1 MFRLL
6 ILDDEKNERDCL
18 RFLIEKAGL
27 PFEMR
32 DVDNA
37 YTALD
42 ILSSWQADIIL
53 TDIQMPAM
61 NGLDFIEKVS
71 GLYPDIKLIIFSNY
85 AEFEYA
91 RAALHYGVE
100 NYILKPVIPTELE
113 STLNAVI
120 EQITEERTATQRLQA
135 SMLQSAIQLAVFGN
149 LEEGSFSEEI
159 LEQLH
164 HFQRMVLLD
173 LPNSFLENNY
183 AQLYEGLRSR
193 VQLNFVSLN
202 LTPQALLLIQNEI
215 YDEKAFGTRIIS
227 HIQANYGISCYLAI
241 SRPMK
246 NYTSLK
252 DAYAYVEQRMEQ
264 RFWNPSEHIFT
275 YHNGDPETIIT
286 EDTDDDTLIALI
298 KNALSSRDEAKF
310 TQGMDLFLKNIA
322 VRATSLRSMSN
333 LFFLIWLLPYILFC
347 LIMSSV
353 RALLWKLLFPI
364 CICSG
369 IFLKSLIWYKKW
381 RNLSPNP
388 LATPTRTFDGNW

>member
-18 RFLIEKAGL
+18 RFLIEKAKL

-37 YTALD
+37 FTALD
-42 ILSSWQADIIL
+42 ILKNWQADVIL

-61 NGLDFIEKVS
+61 NGLDFIKEVS
-71 GLYPDIKLIIFSNY
+71 RLYPNTKLIIFSNY

-113 STLNAVI
+113 NTLNSVI
-120 EQITEERTATQRLQA
+120 EQITEERTASQRLQA

-164 HFQRMVLLD
+164 RFNRMVLLD

-193 VQLNFVSLN
+193 MHLNFASLN
-202 LTPQALLLIQNEI
+202 LTPQALLLIQTKFMTKKLLVFMSLPI
-215 YDEKAFGTRIIS
+215 FRQIMGV
-227 HIQANYGISCYLAI
+227 SCYLAI

-246 NYTSLK
+246 YYSSLK
-252 DAYAYVEQRMEQ
+252 EAYAYVEQRMEQ

-275 YHNGDPETIIT
+275 YHNGDSETMIT
-286 EDTDDDTLIALI
+286 EDTDDNTLLALI

-310 TQGMDLFLKNIA
+310 TQGMDLFLKKYRRQSNQSQIY
-322 VRATSLRSMSN
+322 VKFVFSN
-333 LFFLIWLLPYILFC
+333 LVASLYPFLPDSVKHSGPSMETIIPTCIYRGTFPKSSIWC
-347 LIMSSV
+347 
-353 RALLWKLLFPI
+353 
-364 CICSG
+364 
-369 IFLKSLIWYKKW
+369 KKW
-381 RNLSPNP
+381 RNPLLNP
-388 LATPTRTFDGNW
+388 SATPTRISGGNW